1 MNRALCAALLATL
14 LLAPSCGK
22 KEAGGDAPT
31 KNGNTL
37 RTPSGI
43 DITIEEH
50 GSGAQ
55 PGPTDVVTVH
65 YEGTFQDGR
74 VFDSSI
80 ARGTPAQFP
89 LNRVIPCWTEAL
101 QYLHVGGKARIVCP
115 PELAYGAQGAPPT
128 IPPNATLIFEVQL
141 LGVGQAGS

>member
-1 MNRALCAALLATL
+1 MHRCLSAALLATL
-14 LLAPSCGK
+14 LLVPGCRGK
-22 KEAGGDAPT
+22 TQQAASSAKGGD
-31 KNGNTL
+31 TL

-43 DITIEEH
+43 DITFEKH
-50 GSGAQ
+50 GTGAQ
-55 PGPTDVVTVH
+55 PHASDVVTVH

-80 ARGTPAQFP
+80 ARGVPARFP

-101 QYLHVGGKARIVCP
+101 QHLHVGGKARIVCP

-141 LGVGQAGS
+141 IGIDQGGS